1 MIYYIYRKKRE
12 LPLKGVK
19 MALTNTITQ
28 EQVKDFYIEVLE
40 QSVSAYNNTK
50 FLCQQFPAKQES
62 YIKAQLL
69 DAVIDAIR
77 EDLIIVDSGCGN
89 IYATDE
95 ATIAAFELD
104 LYEAY
109 SHMLYEALYA
119 CNEENRNVYK
129 IRAEAYKTVVKAF
142 NKIFDK

>member
-1 MIYYIYRKKRE
+1 MIYYIYRKERE

-28 EQVKDFYIEVLE
+28 EQVKDFYIEVLA
-40 QSVSAYNNTK
+40 QSVSAYNDANFYTLNSLK
-50 FLCQQFPAKQES
+50 DKSL
-62 YIKAQLL
+62 YKAQLL
-69 DAVIDAIR
+69 DGVIDTIR

-95 ATIAAFELD
+95 ATIAAFALD
-104 LYEAY
+104 LYDAY
-109 SHMLYEALYA
+109 SRMLYNALYA
-119 CNEENRNVYK
+119 CTEKSRNVYK
-129 IRAEAYKTVVKAF
+129 VQAEAYKTVIEAF

>member
-1 MIYYIYRKKRE
+1 MIYYIYRKERG

-28 EQVKDFYIEVLE
+28 EQVKDFYIEVLA
-40 QSVSAYNNTK
+40 QYVRVYNDANFYVNNSLK
-50 FLCQQFPAKQES
+50 NKCL
-62 YIKAQLL
+62 YKAQLL
-69 DAVIDAIR
+69 DVINAIR

-95 ATIAAFELD
+95 ATIAAFALD
-104 LYEAY
+104 LYDGY
-109 SHMLYEALYA
+109 SRMLFEALYA
-119 CNEENRNVYK
+119 CTEEYRNVCK
-129 IRAEAYKTVVKAF
+129 VNAEAYRTVIDSF

>member
-1 MIYYIYRKKRE
+1 M
-12 LPLKGVK
+12 KGVK

-28 EQVKDFYIEVLE
+28 EQVKDFYIEVLA
-40 QSVSAYNNTK
+40 QSVNEYNNTK

-69 DAVIDAIR
+69 DDVIDAIR
-77 EDLIIVDSGCGN
+77 EDLIIADSGCGN

-95 ATIAAFELD
+95 ATLAAFTLD
-104 LYEAY
+104 LYDAY
-109 SHMLYEALYA
+109 TFMLYNALYA
-119 CNEENRNVYK
+119 CNEEYRNVCK
-129 IRAEAYKTVVKAF
+129 VKAEAYKTVIDAF

>member
-1 MIYYIYRKKRE
+1 
-12 LPLKGVK
+12 

-28 EQVKDFYIEVLE
+28 EQVKDFYIEILA
-40 QSVSAYNNTK
+40 QSVSAYNSTK

-69 DAVIDAIR
+69 DDVVDTIR
-77 EDLIIVDSGCGN
+77 EDLIIVDSGYGN

-95 ATIAAFELD
+95 ATIAAFALD
-104 LYEAY
+104 LYDAY
-109 SHMLYEALYA
+109 SRMLYAALYA
-119 CNEENRNVYK
+119 CTEERRNVCK
-129 IRAEAYKTVVKAF
+129 VQAEAYKTVIDAF

>member
-1 MIYYIYRKKRE
+1 MIYYLYRKERG

-28 EQVKDFYIEVLE
+28 EQVKDFYIEVLA
-40 QSVSAYNNTK
+40 QYVRVYNDANFYVNNSLK
-50 FLCQQFPAKQES
+50 NES
-62 YIKAQLL
+62 LYKAQLL
-69 DAVIDAIR
+69 DVIDAIR

-95 ATIAAFELD
+95 ATLTAFALD
-104 LYEAY
+104 LYDAY
-109 SHMLYEALYA
+109 SFMLYDALYA
-119 CNEENRNVYK
+119 CTEEYRNVCK
-129 IRAEAYKTVVKAF
+129 VNAEAYRTVIDAF